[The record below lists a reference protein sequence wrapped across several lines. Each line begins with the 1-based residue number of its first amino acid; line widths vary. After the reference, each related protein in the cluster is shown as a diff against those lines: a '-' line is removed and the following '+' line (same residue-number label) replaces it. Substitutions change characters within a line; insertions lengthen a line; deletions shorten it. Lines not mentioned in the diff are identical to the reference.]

1 MNIQL
6 FVIASATCAGRRT
19 IVPSAFLSPPR
30 IRETVET
37 RGHPM
42 FAQSL
47 SLITRNFWL
56 FAVIVSVMAGFF
68 VYEDVSG
75 SEPNKGAH
83 LMWLFLSFWMQ
94 QAVISGNEKI
104 AGNAGWPTGL
114 WSFLW
119 KNLVL
124 FFSSMIVPVLLLALS
139 GFQNLVFVIV
149 VALLLSAAAFAIL
162 GTWPVS
168 NAARGD
174 TSLAAAWRRGATGF
188 WSRFFRLVAGYLV
201 PVLISL
207 LLAILL
213 HPGAVG
219 SNVGMTGPV
228 IFRLALLYL
237 LAVSINLI
245 GTVYVSVVIARS
257 YLADDQKSGQQV
269 VSPAE

>member
-1 MNIQL
+1 
-6 FVIASATCAGRRT
+6 
-19 IVPSAFLSPPR
+19 
-30 IRETVET
+30 
-37 RGHPM
+37 M

-47 SLITRNFWL
+47 SLITRNFWM
-56 FAVIVSVMAGFF
+56 FAVVVSIMAGFF
-68 VYEDVSG
+68 VFEDVSG
-75 SEPNKGAH
+75 SEPNKGAYA
-83 LMWLFLSFWMQ
+83 MWLFLSFWMQ
-94 QAVISGNEKI
+94 QAVISGKEKI
-104 AGNAGWPTGL
+104 AGQVGWPNGL

-124 FFSSMIVPVLLLALS
+124 FFSSVILPSLLLALS
-139 GFQNLVFVIV
+139 GFDNLGFIIL
-149 VALLLSAAAFAIL
+149 VALLLAAGAFATL

-188 WSRFFRLVAGYLV
+188 WSRFFRLVAGYVVPAFVSVLLV
-201 PVLISL
+201 G
-207 LLAILL
+207 LL

-219 SNVGMTGPV
+219 SNVGMTDPV
-228 IFRLALLYL
+228 VVRLLLFYL

-257 YLADDQKSGQQV
+257 YLADDQKSGQQA